1 VTALAHDDGKA
12 IVMVLHDLHLAL
24 RYADH
29 AIALGGGRARTGS
42 AGDILTGATLS
53 ELFGH
58 RLLAVG
64 EGATRTFLPS

>member
-1 VTALAHDDGKA
+1 
-12 IVMVLHDLHLAL
+12 L

-29 AIALGGGRARTGS
+29 AIALGHGRARPGI

-58 RLLAVG
+58 RLVAVG
-64 EGATRTFLPS
+64 DGATRTFLPS